1 MTSDKVAMSV
11 STFTRIG
18 SGMVIFVLL
27 ARFLGPGP
35 FGVFAAA
42 MVYATLLGLVAE
54 YGLGTFTLCEAGAHQ
69 GRSATIVMQA
79 LMVKLITTGIVTLFG
94 LAALTILGPAR
105 DTLIVSISVFIGLMA
120 ASFADLCF
128 VTVRAVGRYDI
139 EAKTVVATSVV
150 SLAAIAW
157 VTIAS
162 ESIVAAALSFMAT
175 RLFYLAAS
183 WVVLRPF
190 LATAAVWPVERADV
204 LRIMRQAS
212 PYAVDGLLINL
223 SNQIDVVMVSL
234 LLSHVE
240 IGLYQAGAKLL
251 QGVAPVA
258 AILAMVYLP
267 KLAEANQA
275 GDLGRRNQLAA
286 RLNLEF
292 VGIATIGF
300 FGFMVFGPLWTI
312 YVYGPEFSPL
322 IPLWPG
328 LSCFILFRFT
338 AASYGIQLTAL
349 GEMRYRIGTY
359 VIVIGAVVI
368 GSLIALPRYGVA
380 AAPWILAGSGL
391 ILLLVYGYI
400 SARYM
405 QSRRIV
411 AYSLAWSLLLLAGA
425 LMFAAKTS

>member
-1 MTSDKVAMSV
+1 MKSDKFAMSV

-18 SGMVIFVLL
+18 TGLLIFVLL
-27 ARFLGPGP
+27 ARYLGPGP

-42 MVYATLLGLVAE
+42 MVYATLLGLVAD
-54 YGLGTFTLCEAGAHQ
+54 YGLGTYALCEAGAHQ
-69 GRSATIVMQA
+69 GRGATIVMQA
-79 LMVKLITTGIVTLFG
+79 LMVKLITTGLVTLGG
-94 LAALTILGPAR
+94 LAALGVVGPVR
-105 DTLIVSISVFIGLMA
+105 DTLIVTVAVYIGLMA
-120 ASFADLCF
+120 TSFADLCF

-139 EAKTVVATSVV
+139 EARTVVATSFV
-150 SLAAIAW
+150 SVAAIAW

-162 ESIVAAALSFMAT
+162 EDIAAAALCFMVT
-175 RLFYLAAS
+175 RLVYLATS

-190 LATAAVWPVERADV
+190 LAAAAVWPIKRSDL

-212 PYAVDGLLINL
+212 PYAIDGLLVNL

-251 QGVAPVA
+251 QGVAPVS

-267 KLAEANQA
+267 KLAEAHQS
-275 GDLGRRNQLAA
+275 GDVGRRNQLAA
-286 RLNLEF
+286 KLNLEF

-312 YVYGPEFSPL
+312 HVYGPEFSPL

-338 AASYGIQLTAL
+338 ASAYGIELTAL

-359 VIVIGAVVI
+359 ILVIGAVVI

-391 ILLLVYGYI
+391 ILLLIYGFI

-405 QSRRIV
+405 GSRRIV
-411 AYSLAWSLLLLAGA
+411 AYSLAWSLLLLAAA
-425 LMFAAKTS
+425 LLFAAESG